1 MQGAEK
7 KDRENME
14 DLYSDKQLTLLI
26 EMENS

>member
-7 KDRENME
+7 EDRESME

>member
-7 KDRENME
+7 EDRENME
-14 DLYSDKQLTLLI
+14 DLYSYKQLTLLI